1 MKNSATSVL
10 KFIRIFIWFNLI
22 ISIVAIIKILHLVAT
37 ISFFPEYIPLNDKS
51 DLYKINQVNKE
62 LFYLIAFLYVIYNS
76 ILSLFLITSIKLCRR
91 INLNEKFNARVLL
104 ILKKITKL
112 SFYIALLDIII
123 FFVTE
128 IIINNALSLNLTVT
142 GSGFLLLSAILYI
155 VTHIYQQGVDLKAEN
170 DLTI

>member
-62 LFYLIAFLYVIYNS
+62 LFYLVAFLYVIYNS

-155 VTHIYQQGVDLKAEN
+155 VTHIYQQGVDLKEEN